1 MWGPYYSQYVYE
13 LTSADTLAL
22 SEYTATF
29 SMKLE
34 NNQNPPSCPEPIIW
48 SDDPETP
55 ICIIKVTQSSVDVN
69 PWRITGTYTI
79 DSLIITLG
87 ELKSYFKDYSLIR
100 YKLLSDACQSNAP
113 GEPTRR

>member
-1 MWGPYYSQYVYE
+1 MEEDYDGDTTFIRLLPNAVCGEKELVWAYYSQYVYE

-48 SDDPETP
+48 FDDPEIP

-79 DSLIITLG
+79 RQL
-87 ELKSYFKDYSLIR
+87 
-100 YKLLSDACQSNAP
+100 NHN
-113 GEPTRR
+113 TR